1 MKLSLNLPDDDNNGN
16 PILKA
21 KLPISIFNQPFTS
34 IFTTATNSFSDLQ
47 FSVSTNFPSGPSLKL
62 SYSPP
67 TTTTTPFS
75 PISVSLKSGL
85 GLFGSPHNS
94 PLVFSAHFS
103 LSTANPIAII
113 PTFSLHFKPQLGDF
127 SLHKSTASSSDP
139 NPDSDSGTH
148 LVDVS
153 HLDSSSSSNLE
164 FGNVY
169 VPDPAGSM
177 GWQEVKLE
185 PCTGKEKVGFANDNP
200 SDIDGVYAHNGGI
213 GFLPDRHLVSGDRK
227 KGGFTSG
234 VAVKA
239 RTVVPLSKRLKV
251 NLRWGVN
258 LPGDMGLKMP
268 YLTVNKIGVERIEE
282 VKETKEKSNE
292 NNKGDLE
299 LLKGMCFWMRR
310 DLEIIEKE
318 NRDMKQI
325 LEDMRSGVSTRNLRR
340 ESTGVGKN
348 LVPASSDRLG
358 EFRQWK
364 SKKSDEAIGQ
374 TELKK
379 PANPV
384 TDLESELQKAIKAAA
399 S

>member
-1 MKLSLNLPDDDNNGN
+1 MKLSLNLPDDDNNHQN

-21 KLPISIFNQPFTS
+21 ELPISIFNQPFNS
-34 IFTTATNSFSDLQ
+34 IFTTATNSFSDIH
-47 FSVSTNFPSGPSLKL
+47 FSVSTNFPTGPSLKL

-67 TTTTTPFS
+67 TTTTPSS

-103 LSTANPIAII
+103 LSSASPVAII
-113 PTFSLHFKPQLGDF
+113 PTFSLHFKPQLGHF
-127 SLHKSTASSSDP
+127 SLHKRTASSSDP
-139 NPDSDSGTH
+139 NPDPDSGTH
-148 LVDVS
+148 LVAGS
-153 HLDSSSSSNLE
+153 HLDSVSSSNLE

-169 VPDPAGSM
+169 APDSVGSM

-185 PCTGKEKVGFANDNP
+185 PVTGKEKEGFANPNP
-200 SDIDGVYAHNGGI
+200 NDIDGAYAPNGGI
-213 GFLPDRHLVSGDRK
+213 FGFLPERHLVPEDRK
-227 KGGFTSG
+227 KGGFSG

-239 RTVVPLSKRLKV
+239 RTVVPLSKRVKM

-258 LPGDMGLKMP
+258 LPGDMGIKMP
-268 YLTVNKIGVERIEE
+268 YLTVNKIVVERIEE
-282 VKETKEKSNE
+282 MKETKEKSSE
-292 NNKGDLE
+292 YTKGDLE

-325 LEDMRSGVSTRNLRR
+325 LEYMRSRVSTRNLGG
-340 ESTGVGKN
+340 ENSVGKK
-348 LVPASSDRLG
+348 VPASSDRLG
-358 EFRQWK
+358 EFWQ
-364 SKKSDEAIGQ
+364 SKRKKNDEAYGQ

-379 PANPV
+379 PTNPV